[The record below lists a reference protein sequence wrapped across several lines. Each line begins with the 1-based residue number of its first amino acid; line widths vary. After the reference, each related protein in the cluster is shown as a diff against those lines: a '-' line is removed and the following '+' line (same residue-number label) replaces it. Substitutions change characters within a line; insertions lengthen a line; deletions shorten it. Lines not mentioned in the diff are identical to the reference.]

1 MGSKEPDVLHQPK
14 TQQEKKRGMREIFK
28 ELKHSWRQSKELT
41 FTEPDFHRF
50 LKIHK
55 IPVGSS

>member
-41 FTEPDFHRF
+41 LQNQIF
-50 LKIHK
+50 I
-55 IPVGSS
+55 GS